1 MSTRRSAG
9 RDPVTAP
16 PVPGLESAFEV
27 EVRLGALEDH
37 GMTRAG
43 HRRVVPVVGGRV
55 TGLFEADILPGGA
68 DWQVVRPDGAIE
80 IDTRYS
86 ARTAD
91 GGHVYLRTFG
101 VRSGRAEVLEAL
113 LRGDAVEVS
122 EYYFRLGVRLETS
135 VPALAVLEQSVFVAS
150 AIREADRVRY
160 TAYRVT

>member
-1 MSTRRSAG
+1 MSTRRRAVRHAES
-9 RDPVTAP
+9 AP
-16 PVPGLESAFEV
+16 PVPGLEAAFEV

-37 GMTRAG
+37 GVTRAG

-68 DWQVVRPDGAIE
+68 DWQLVRPDGAIE

-101 VRSGRAEVLEAL
+101 VRSGRPEVLDAL
-113 LRGDAVEVS
+113 LRGDAVDPA

-135 VPALAVLEQSVFVAS
+135 VPALALLEQSVFVAS

>member
-1 MSTRRSAG
+1 MSTRRPAG
-9 RDPVTAP
+9 HGAVRAP
-16 PVPGLESAFEV
+16 AVPGLEAAFEV

-37 GMTRAG
+37 GVTRAG

-68 DWQVVRPDGAIE
+68 DWQLVRPDGAIE

-101 VRSGRAEVLEAL
+101 VRSGRPEILAAL
-113 LRGDAVEVS
+113 LRGDAVDPA

-135 VPALAVLEQSVFVAS
+135 VPALAVLEQSIFVAS